1 MLPRLIA
8 ALLLLTPA
16 MPTLVAQQKSAAS
29 AVSDDAI
36 SDNVRQRLASDADVR
51 GAALDVTVKAG
62 VVTIKGRV
70 HTEKGRKKATE
81 ITKKVKG
88 VVNVDNQLK
97 LYSDK

>member
-8 ALLLLTPA
+8 LLLLVILATPF
-16 MPTLVAQQKSAAS
+16 LVAQPKP

-36 SDNVRQRLASDADVR
+36 SDDVRQRLASNADVR
-51 GAALDVTVKAG
+51 GAALDVTVKDG

-70 HTEKGRKKATE
+70 HTEKGRKKATD

>member
-8 ALLLLTPA
+8 VLLLVTLA
-16 MPTLVAQQKSAAS
+16 MPMLVAQQKS

-51 GAALDVTVKAG
+51 GAALDVTVKEG
-62 VVTIKGRV
+62 IVTIKGRV

>member
-1 MLPRLIA
+1 MLAKLIA
-8 ALLLLTPA
+8 VLLLVTLAIP
-16 MPTLVAQQKSAAS
+16 MLVAQQKS

-51 GAALDVTVKAG
+51 GAALDVSVKDG

-88 VVNVDNQLK
+88 VANVDNQLK

>member
-1 MLPRLIA
+1 L
-8 ALLLLTPA
+8 LLLLTLAVP
-16 MPTLVAQQKSAAS
+16 MLVAQSKS

-51 GAALDVTVKAG
+51 GAALDVTVKNG
-62 VVTIKGRV
+62 VVTIQGRV

>member
-8 ALLLLTPA
+8 LLLLVTPTVP
-16 MPTLVAQQKSAAS
+16 MLVAQQKSAVS

-51 GAALDVTVKAG
+51 GAALDVTVKDG

>member
-8 ALLLLTPA
+8 VLLLLTPA

-51 GAALDVTVKAG
+51 GAALDVTVKEG

>member
-8 ALLLLTPA
+8 LLLVVTLA
-16 MPTLVAQQKSAAS
+16 MPMLIAQQKAG
-29 AVSDDAI
+29 SDDRI
-36 SDNVRQRLASDADVR
+36 SDDVRQRLASNPDVR
-51 GAALDVTVKAG
+51 GAALDVTVKDG

-81 ITKKVKG
+81 ISKKVKG

>member
-8 ALLLLTPA
+8 LLLLV
-16 MPTLVAQQKSAAS
+16 TLALPMLIAQQKSA
-29 AVSDDAI
+29 VSDDTI

-51 GAALDVTVKAG
+51 GAALDVTVKDG

-81 ITKKVKG
+81 LSKKVKG
-88 VVNVDNQLK
+88 VVSVDNQLK

>member
-8 ALLLLTPA
+8 VLLLVILAVP
-16 MPTLVAQQKSAAS
+16 MLVAQKS

-36 SDNVRQRLASDADVR
+36 SDNVRQRLAVDPDVR
-51 GAALDVTVKAG
+51 GAALEVTVKDG

-70 HTEKGRKKATE
+70 HTEKGRKRATE

-88 VVNVDNQLK
+88 VVNIDNQLK

>member
-1 MLPRLIA
+1 
-8 ALLLLTPA
+8 LLLVILVVP
-16 MPTLVAQQKSAAS
+16 MLVAQQKS

-51 GAALDVTVKAG
+51 GAALDVTVKDG

-88 VVNVDNQLK
+88 VANVDNQLK

>member
-8 ALLLLTPA
+8 LLLIVTLAVPL
-16 MPTLVAQQKSAAS
+16 LVAQKSAL
-29 AVSDDAI
+29 SDDAI
-36 SDNVRQRLASDADVR
+36 SDNVRQKLAIDPDVR
-51 GAALDVTVKAG
+51 GAALDVTVKDG

>member
-8 ALLLLTPA
+8 VLLLVTLA
-16 MPTLVAQQKSAAS
+16 MPMLVAQKS

-51 GAALDVTVKAG
+51 GAALDVTVKEG

-81 ITKKVKG
+81 LTKKVKG

>member
-1 MLPRLIA
+1 MLPRLK
-8 ALLLLTPA
+8 ALLLLVILVVP
-16 MPTLVAQQKSAAS
+16 MLVAQQKS

-51 GAALDVTVKAG
+51 GAALDVGVKDG

-88 VVNVDNQLK
+88 VANVDNQLK

>member
-1 MLPRLIA
+1 M
-8 ALLLLTPA
+8 
-16 MPTLVAQQKSAAS
+16 LVAQQKG
-29 AVSDDAI
+29 VSDDAI
-36 SDNVRQRLASDADVR
+36 FDDVRQRLASNADVR
-51 GAALDVTVKAG
+51 GAALDVTVKNG

-81 ITKKVKG
+81 LAKKVKG

>member
-1 MLPRLIA
+1 M
-8 ALLLLTPA
+8 LLLVTLA
-16 MPTLVAQQKSAAS
+16 MPMLVAQSKSAT
-29 AVSDDAI
+29 SDDAI

-51 GAALDVTVKAG
+51 GAALDVTVKNG
-62 VVTIKGRV
+62 VVTIQGRV

-81 ITKKVKG
+81 ISKKVKG

>member
-8 ALLLLTPA
+8 LLLLVTLAVP
-16 MPTLVAQQKSAAS
+16 MLVAQSKS

-51 GAALDVTVKAG
+51 GAALDVTVKNG
-62 VVTIKGRV
+62 VVTIQGRV

>member
-8 ALLLLTPA
+8 VLLLVTLA
-16 MPTLVAQQKSAAS
+16 MPMLVAQPKS

-51 GAALDVTVKAG
+51 GAALDVNVKSG

-81 ITKKVKG
+81 ITQKVKG
-88 VVNVDNQLK
+88 VKNVDNQLK
-97 LYSDK
+97 LYSDQ

>member
-1 MLPRLIA
+1 MQTRLLV
-8 ALLLLTPA
+8 LLLLVTLAIP
-16 MPTLVAQQKSAAS
+16 MLVAQQKAIT
-29 AVSDDAI
+29 DDAI
-36 SDNVRQRLASDADVR
+36 SDSVRQRLASDADVR
-51 GAALDVTVKAG
+51 GAALDVTVKEG

-81 ITKKVKG
+81 LTKKVKG

>member
-8 ALLLLTPA
+8 VLLFVTLAVP
-16 MPTLVAQQKSAAS
+16 MLVAQPKP
-29 AVSDDAI
+29 VSDDAI

-51 GAALDVTVKAG
+51 GAALDVTVKDG

-81 ITKKVKG
+81 LTKKVKG

>member
-8 ALLLLTPA
+8 VLLLVTLA
-16 MPTLVAQQKSAAS
+16 MPLLVAQQKS

-51 GAALDVTVKAG
+51 GAALDVTVKNG
-62 VVTIKGRV
+62 VVTIQGRV

-81 ITKKVKG
+81 ISKKVKG

>member
-8 ALLLLTPA
+8 LLLSVTLAIP
-16 MPTLVAQQKSAAS
+16 MLVAQQKG
-29 AVSDDAI
+29 VSDDAI
-36 SDNVRQRLASDADVR
+36 FDDVRQRLASNADVR
-51 GAALDVTVKAG
+51 GAALDVTVKDG

-81 ITKKVKG
+81 LAKKVKG

>member
-8 ALLLLTPA
+8 VLLLVTLA
-16 MPTLVAQQKSAAS
+16 MPMLVAQKS

-36 SDNVRQRLASDADVR
+36 SDNVRQRLAIDPDVR
-51 GAALDVTVKAG
+51 GAALDVSVKNG

-88 VVNVDNQLK
+88 VVNVDNQLA

>member
-8 ALLLLTPA
+8 VLLLVTLA
-16 MPTLVAQQKSAAS
+16 MPMLVGQDRS
-29 AVSDDAI
+29 AVSDDTI

-51 GAALDVTVKAG
+51 GAALDVTVKEG

-81 ITKKVKG
+81 LTKKVKG

>member
-8 ALLLLTPA
+8 VLLLVTLA
-16 MPTLVAQQKSAAS
+16 MPMLVAQSKSAA
-29 AVSDDAI
+29 SDDAI

-51 GAALDVTVKAG
+51 GAALNVTVKDG
-62 VVTIKGRV
+62 VVTIQGRV

-88 VVNVDNQLK
+88 VVNEDNQLK

>member
-8 ALLLLTPA
+8 LLLLLTLAVP
-16 MPTLVAQQKSAAS
+16 MLVAQSKS

-36 SDNVRQRLASDADVR
+36 SDNVRQRLARDADVR
-51 GAALDVTVKAG
+51 GAALDVTVKDG
-62 VVTIKGRV
+62 VVTIQGRV

>member
-1 MLPRLIA
+1 MLPTLK
-8 ALLLLTPA
+8 ALLLLVILVVP
-16 MPTLVAQQKSAAS
+16 MLVAQQKS

-51 GAALDVTVKAG
+51 GAALDVTVKDG

-88 VVNVDNQLK
+88 VANVDNQLK

>member
-8 ALLLLTPA
+8 VLLLVTLAVP
-16 MPTLVAQQKSAAS
+16 MLVAQPKS

-51 GAALDVTVKAG
+51 GAALDVTVKNG
-62 VVTIKGRV
+62 VVTIQGRV
-70 HTEKGRKKATE
+70 HSEKGRKKATE
-81 ITKKVKG
+81 ISKKVKG

>member
-8 ALLLLTPA
+8 LLLLATLA
-16 MPTLVAQQKSAAS
+16 MPLLVAQQKSG
-29 AVSDDAI
+29 VSDDTI
-36 SDNVRQRLASDADVR
+36 SDNVRQKLASDADVR

-81 ITKKVKG
+81 ISKKVKG

>member
-1 MLPRLIA
+1 MLPRLKA
-8 ALLLLTPA
+8 VLLVI
-16 MPTLVAQQKSAAS
+16 TLAVPMLIAQQKVNADDRI
-29 AVSDDAI
+29 SDD
-36 SDNVRQRLASDADVR
+36 VRQRLASNADVR
-51 GAALDVTVKAG
+51 GAALDVTVKDG

-70 HTEKGRKKATE
+70 HTDKGRKKATE

>member
-8 ALLLLTPA
+8 LLLVITLA
-16 MPTLVAQQKSAAS
+16 MPMLIAQQKVNADDRI
-29 AVSDDAI
+29 SDD
-36 SDNVRQRLASDADVR
+36 VRQRLASNPDVR
-51 GAALDVTVKAG
+51 GAALDVTVKDG
-62 VVTIKGRV
+62 VVTIQGRV

-81 ITKKVKG
+81 IAKKVKG

>member
-8 ALLLLTPA
+8 LLLLVTPA
-16 MPTLVAQQKSAAS
+16 MPVLVAQPKRVAS
-29 AVSDDAI
+29 VVSDDAI

-51 GAALDVTVKAG
+51 GAALDVTVKDG
-62 VVTIKGRV
+62 IVTIKGRV

-81 ITKKVKG
+81 LTKKVKG